1 MSPTR
6 REEAVAYVQ
15 RSLAGVSERRA
26 CRALGQ
32 PRSTQRY
39 RRKIKQDEGPLLR
52 AIESLVC
59 QHPAYGYR
67 MIHGLLIEDG
77 FKVGRDRVYRLWRK
91 HGYGVKQKSVKKRRL
106 GVSENGVM
114 RRKAE
119 SMNDVW
125 CWDFIH
131 DRDERG
137 RVLRWLVIEDEFTR
151 EGLAVEVRRSFKATD
166 VLDVLSEL
174 IMIRGTPGN
183 IRSDNGPEF
192 IAQAIRRFLEQTNVG
207 TLYIEPGAPWQNAYA
222 ESFNSRFRAEVLSRE
237 SFANL
242 AEARHVSG
250 WWQNHYNHRRPHSSL
265 GYQPPARYA
274 ATVRAC
280 FRGSLGKPPL
290 QVGAAPLPCATA
302 CPAIQSTDQPP
313 TLITAGT

>member
-1 MSPTR
+1 VSPTR
-6 REEAVAYVQ
+6 RREAVAHVQ
-15 RSLAGVSERRA
+15 RDVGVSQRKA
-26 CRALGQ
+26 CRVLDQ

-39 RRKIKQDEGPLLR
+39 PRKVKPDQGPLLR
-52 AIESLVC
+52 AIEALVC

-67 MIHGLLIEDG
+67 MIHGLLVEDG
-77 FKVGRDRVYRLWRK
+77 FKVGRDRVYRLWQK
-91 HGYGVKQKSVKKRRL
+91 HGYGVKRKPRKKKRL
-106 GVSENGVM
+106 GVSENGIM

-119 SMNDVW
+119 SINDVW
-125 CWDFIH
+125 CWDFVH

-174 IMIRGTPGN
+174 MLIRGTPKH

-192 IAQAIRRFLEQTNVG
+192 IAQAIQEFLEQTGVQ
-207 TLYIEPGAPWQNAYA
+207 TLYIEPGSPWQNAYA
-222 ESFNSRFRAEVLSRE
+222 ESFNSRLRAELLSRE

-242 AEARHVSG
+242 AEAKQVSG

-265 GYQPPARYA
+265 GYVPPAKFA
-274 ATVRAC
+274 A
-280 FRGSLGKPPL
+280 SLAGPPL
-290 QVGAAPLPCATA
+290 RRGAAPHTCATDQQ
-302 CPAIQSTDQPP
+302 AIESADQPP